1 MENTIVNEL
10 NGLLKGE
17 HMAVEAYERYIGEV
31 NDDTVKEELK
41 NIQMEHKSHVSTI
54 AQRIQ
59 NLGGKPEDSTGIAGF
74 MANAKAALQFSGER
88 STVDIIKEAY
98 DGEYKGIAM
107 AEELVK
113 GDLDNESAN
122 IVQKI
127 LKADQGHLKKMKG
140 IIEGIENQH

>member
-1 MENTIVNEL
+1 MEKV
-10 NGLLKGE
+10 
-17 HMAVEAYERYIGEV
+17 AA
-31 NDDTVKEELK
+31 
-41 NIQMEHKSHVSTI
+41 NISHK
-54 AQRIQ
+54 IQ
-59 NLGGKPEDSTGIAGF
+59 NLGGKPEDNTGIAGF
-74 MANAKAALQFSGER
+74 MANAKAAMQFSGER
-88 STVDIIKEAY
+88 STVDIIKQAY